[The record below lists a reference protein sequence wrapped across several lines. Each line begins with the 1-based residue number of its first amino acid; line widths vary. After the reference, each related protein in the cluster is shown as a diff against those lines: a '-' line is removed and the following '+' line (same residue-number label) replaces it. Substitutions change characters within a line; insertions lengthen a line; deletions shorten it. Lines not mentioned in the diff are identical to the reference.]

1 MLLSCRDFLSKFQ
14 FPRYLTEYL
23 PAPSTIPVSV
33 SLSVPERQF
42 LAPEVVLR
50 PEDNMEVVMK
60 KLRSAMEEAG
70 MAVAEFPPC
79 EEFTISI
86 IKLAILAT

>member
-1 MLLSCRDFLSKFQ
+1 MG
-14 FPRYLTEYL
+14 
-23 PAPSTIPVSV
+23 
-33 SLSVPERQF
+33 
-42 LAPEVVLR
+42 
-50 PEDNMEVVMK
+50 VVMK

-86 IKLAILAT
+86 IKLAIILLLEVQLPYHAGDSMKAFSMCTLVS